1 MQYKDLNLK
10 KLRDEN
16 GLDFAHFTY
25 LPKQCSCCYGPLDL
39 PARYWRRG
47 IKPETMDNVQ
57 YLLFKNAD
65 NGSGF
70 VRRNDELSEVEY
82 IEWNFPL
89 EKLDKICE
97 ELQRQVGK
105 EYVVLIPK
113 DITTCISIV
122 KADCENIIKR
132 ECESGKRRAK
142 FVPLAP
148 DDFASE
154 VKAIIEK
161 NGDDFEMSHLNL
173 DTLVHDVLKQLG
185 YTAGVEMIEKVPQ
198 Y

>member
-65 NGSGF
+65 NGSGV
-70 VRRNDELSEVEY
+70 VRRNNDIGEIVY
-82 IEWNFPL
+82 IEWSFPL
-89 EKLDKICE
+89 EKMDKICE
-97 ELQRQVGK
+97 DLQRQVGN
-105 EYVVLIPK
+105 EYAVFIPK
-113 DITTCISIV
+113 DITSCISIV
-122 KADCENIIKR
+122 KVDCKHGIKR
-132 ECESGKRRAK
+132 EFARGKKLAK
-142 FVPLAP
+142 GAP
-148 DDFASE
+148 
-154 VKAIIEK
+154 I
-161 NGDDFEMSHLNL
+161 
-173 DTLVHDVLKQLG
+173 TPDVFPCV
-185 YTAGVEMIEKVPQ
+185 AAE
-198 Y
+198 

>member
-25 LPKQCSCCYGPLDL
+25 PPGLCSCCYGPLDL
-39 PARYWRRG
+39 PARYWRKG
-47 IKPETMDNVQ
+47 IKPQSMENVQ

-65 NGSGF
+65 NGSGH
-70 VRRNDELSEVEY
+70 VRKNDDIGEVEY

-89 EKLDKICE
+89 EKMDKICE
-97 ELQRQVGK
+97 ELQRQVGRD
-105 EYVVLIPK
+105 YVVLIPQNINK
-113 DITTCISIV
+113 CILIV
-122 KADCENIIKR
+122 KADREDIIEK
-132 ECESGKRRAK
+132 ECAEGKRRAK

-148 DDFASE
+148 DDFANE

-161 NGDDFEMSHLNL
+161 NGGDFERSRLNL